1 MTLIQ
6 TFKEIEAREFFAKYW
21 LWGQPCTTQDP
32 AFKNKQTNKQTQNM
46 HHWLFPRIASFS
58 RHLNVYFLR
67 WDGSWRLA
75 SMLLCQP
82 LILLISL
89 LHLLYPNVH
98 ERLFKKIP
106 VHKMELSGLLE
117 GAAFQDSPALS
128 LPFPSLY
135 NMAWLLQLETH
146 SFSCLLS
153 AWGEVGREAETARHG
168 IDGVWKPR
176 ARVVGSPEFPQ
187 WNPT

>member
-1 MTLIQ
+1 
-6 TFKEIEAREFFAKYW
+6 
-21 LWGQPCTTQDP
+21 
-32 AFKNKQTNKQTQNM
+32 
-46 HHWLFPRIASFS
+46 
-58 RHLNVYFLR
+58 
-67 WDGSWRLA
+67 
-75 SMLLCQP
+75 MLLCQP

-153 AWGEVGREAETARHG
+153 A
-168 IDGVWKPR
+168 
-176 ARVVGSPEFPQ
+176 
-187 WNPT
+187 